1 MKFLDPSV
9 AVWLLAAPL
18 AVLFAFFRARSRRRF
33 QTGLSMNPA
42 LFRLSRLTGRRRDAV
57 VIAAALFAV
66 MLPALAAMRPRVR
79 QEVRE
84 PDIEKHDLVLVLDR
98 SASMRARD
106 IPPSRLLR
114 ALDEIREF
122 LVAKPAAIDRVALV
136 AFSGTAL
143 TVSHLT
149 RDVPSLLFFLDW
161 LRDDATVY
169 FGTDV
174 AASLETAL
182 AVIERDGAARRPIFV
197 LVSDGDDH
205 GARLEEKLEELR
217 GAGIRLHCIG
227 IGSDRTMT
235 IPATLDGTG
244 LLEDEEGRPLTTQF
258 DSASL
263 RRMATATGGRYVSS
277 VTGRDLAAALRAI
290 VAAENRQLGWKVRQ
304 DERDAHRPLLLAA
317 AAAVVLLMVTT

>member
-9 AVWLLAAPL
+9 AVWLLAAPV
-18 AVLFAFFRARSRRRF
+18 AAAFALFRARARGRF
-33 QTGLSMNPA
+33 RAGLSLNPA
-42 LFRLSRLTGRRRDAV
+42 LFRLSRLTGRRRDAL
-57 VIAAALFAV
+57 VILAALFAV
-66 MLPALAAMRPRVR
+66 VLPALAAMRPRVR
-79 QEVRE
+79 QEVSE
-84 PDIEKHDLVLVLDR
+84 PDLERHDLVLVLDR

-106 IPPSRLLR
+106 ISPSRLFR
-114 ALDEIREF
+114 ALDEVREF

-161 LRDDATVY
+161 LREDSTVY

-174 AASLETAL
+174 AASLGTAL

-205 GARLEEKLEELR
+205 GPRLEEKLKELR
-217 GAGIRLHCIG
+217 AAGIRLHGIG

-235 IPATLDGTG
+235 IPASLDGSG
-244 LLEDEEGRPLTTQF
+244 LLQDEEGRPLTTQF
-258 DSASL
+258 DSAAL

-277 VTGRDLAAALRAI
+277 VTGRDMAIALRAI
-290 VAAENRQLGWKVRQ
+290 VAAENRQLGWKVRL
-304 DERDAHRPLLLAA
+304 DERDAHRPLLIAA